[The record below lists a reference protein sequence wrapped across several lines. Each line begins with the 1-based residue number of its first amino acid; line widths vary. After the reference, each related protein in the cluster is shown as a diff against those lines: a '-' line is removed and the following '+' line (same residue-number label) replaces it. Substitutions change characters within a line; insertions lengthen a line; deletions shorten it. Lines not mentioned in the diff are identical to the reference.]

1 MFSIRYRFVY
11 MILLGAYSFTNILLV
26 EAFDHYPI
34 KTGKP
39 ALFLLF
45 IAIVIG
51 IWEGN
56 RWLDQYLSEKNI
68 KPFQKRII
76 YSFAG
81 SIIITLLVTL
91 TVGSIASYLTI
102 SPHWHDWVLP
112 LKLLLM
118 ICFRINLFLNIIQI
132 IYLYHHQLENS
143 YQEVENY
150 KKISTQA
157 QLQALKNQV
166 NPHFLFNNLSVL
178 SALIPTD
185 ALASVEFVRQFS
197 RVYRYLLKSHEKE
210 IVELSEELSF
220 TNSYL
225 YLLKTRFT
233 SGLVVDVRIP
243 PSDLSAYIVP
253 VSLQMLVEN
262 AIKHNVVAKNKPLYL
277 EIFSHDEVSIT
288 VKNNLQLKPVDR
300 EESTKLGLSNIVKRY
315 EFLVRKGIQ
324 IQQTDDFFSVTLP
337 LIRFK
342 KPTDSAL
349 PDSPSTYESYT
360 P

>member
-11 MILLGAYSFTNILLV
+11 MIFLGAYSFTNILLV
-26 EAFDHYPI
+26 EAFEHYPI
-34 KTGKP
+34 KTGKTE
-39 ALFLLF
+39 LFLLF
-45 IAIVIG
+45 IAVVIG

-56 RWLDQYLSEKNI
+56 RKLDQYLSEKNI
-68 KPFQKRII
+68 KPFPKRIA
-76 YSFAG
+76 YNFAG
-81 SIIITLLVTL
+81 SIIITLIITL
-91 TVGSIASYLTI
+91 FLGSITCYLTI
-102 SPHWHDWVLP
+102 SPHWSEWILP

-118 ICFRINLFLNIIQI
+118 ISFRINLFLNTIHI
-132 IYLYHHQLENS
+132 IYLYHHQLES
-143 YQEVENY
+143 SFREVENY

-185 ALASVEFVRQFS
+185 ANASVEFVRQFS

-210 IVELSEELSF
+210 IVDLGEELSF

-262 AIKHNVVAKNKPLYL
+262 AVKHNVVAKNKPLHL

-288 VKNNLQLKPVDR
+288 VKNNLQLKPVDK

-324 IQQTDDFFSVTLP
+324 IQQTDDFFSVTIP
-337 LIRFK
+337 LIRLK
-342 KPTDSAL
+342 KPISSTDSSL
-349 PDSPSTYESYT
+349 PDFPSTYE
-360 P
+360 

>member
-1 MFSIRYRFVY
+1 MFSIRYRFAY

-34 KTGKP
+34 NTGKTE
-39 ALFLLF
+39 LFLLF
-45 IAIVIG
+45 IAVVIG

-56 RWLDQYLSEKNI
+56 RMLDVYLSKKNI
-68 KPFQKRII
+68 KPFWKRIT
-76 YSFAG
+76 YNFAG
-81 SIIITLLVTL
+81 SIIITLFVTL
-91 TVGSIASYLTI
+91 LLGGFTSFLTI
-102 SPHWHDWVLP
+102 SPRWQDWVLP

-118 ICFRINLFLNIIQI
+118 ICFRINLFLNTIHI
-132 IYLYHHQLENS
+132 IYLYHLQLEKS
-143 YQEVENY
+143 YREVENY
-150 KKISTQA
+150 KKISTQS

-185 ALASVEFVRQFS
+185 ANASVEFVRQFS

-220 TNSYL
+220 TDSYL

-233 SGLVVDVRIP
+233 TGLVVDIRIS
-243 PSDLSAYIVP
+243 PSSLSAYIVP

-262 AIKHNVVAKNKPLYL
+262 AVKHNVVAKNKSLHL
-277 EIFSHDEVSIT
+277 EIYSQNDESIT
-288 VKNNLQLKPVDR
+288 VKNNLQLKTVDM

-315 EFLVRKGIQ
+315 EFLGRKGIQ

-337 LIRFK
+337 LIRIK
-342 KPTDSAL
+342 KPIPSTGSAL
-349 PDSPSTYESYT
+349 PDFQSTYE
-360 P
+360 

>member
-11 MILLGAYSFTNILLV
+11 MILLGVYSFSNILLV

-34 KTGKP
+34 KTAKTVL
-39 ALFLLF
+39 LFLF
-45 IAIVIG
+45 IGVVIG

-56 RWLDQYLSEKNI
+56 RWLDSYLSQRYI
-68 KPFQKRII
+68 KPFWKRIS
-76 YSFAG
+76 YNFLG
-81 SIIITLLVTL
+81 SILITLLVTL
-91 TVGSIASYLTI
+91 LLGGITAYLTL
-102 SPHWHDWVLP
+102 SPRWQEWILSM
-112 LKLLLM
+112 KLLLM
-118 ICFRINLFLNIIQI
+118 VCFRINLFLNTVHV

-143 YQEVENY
+143 HREVENY

-185 ALASVEFVRQFS
+185 ANASVEFVHQFS

-220 TNSYL
+220 INSYL
-225 YLLKTRFT
+225 YLLKTRFA

-243 PSDLSAYIVP
+243 PSVLSAYIVP

-262 AIKHNVVAKNKPLYL
+262 AVKHNVIAKNKPLFL
-277 EIFSHDEVSIT
+277 EIIGNGETSVT
-288 VKNNLQLKPVDR
+288 VKNNLQVKPVDE

-315 EFLVRKGIQ
+315 EFLGQKGIH
-324 IQQTDDFFSVTLP
+324 IQQTNEFFSVTIP
-337 LIRFK
+337 LIRLK
-342 KPTDSAL
+342 KP
-349 PDSPSTYESYT
+349 
-360 P
+360 